1 MPDDGPEMPSLP
13 DDTHPAI
20 RSRRYLGRVQMPKMG
35 SSRDGLQIPRHDG
48 QGSHQENKINQN
60 QAMNLLQTKDLKK
73 LKEIQSKVIAH
84 YGLPPDAMTTPVR
97 TNNIAHPRMLAMFLC
112 CRNTDLT
119 LSEIGRHF
127 GNRDHGTVIHARKK
141 IMEAVRNNPKIKTVI
156 DEILND

>member
-1 MPDDGPEMPSLP
+1 
-13 DDTHPAI
+13 
-20 RSRRYLGRVQMPKMG
+20 
-35 SSRDGLQIPRHDG
+35 
-48 QGSHQENKINQN
+48 
-60 QAMNLLQTKDLKK
+60 MNLLQTKDLKK
-73 LKEIQSKVIAH
+73 LKDIQSRVIAH

-112 CRNTDLT
+112 CRDTDLT

-156 DEILND
+156 DEILNARADALP